1 MISAQLSRT
10 ETSQK
15 TEKLT
20 KKKLKKR
27 DALSALLKMQ
37 VITSRRFFVR
47 SQRIFPFFSLRN
59 PAAQNARNSMSSCYR
74 DEVNQLAREKTEKL
88 NCQKCGAL
96 KHSLGHVYGDADLW
110 PTKSGSHFGM
120 SRMNDLA
127 ETFGE
132 ISQWYHCPNWPYLR
146 VERTLT
152 LSGTIWSYKWNYK
165 CAKQDWC
172 DRKSYHIPLT
182 NVIPQQNF
190 WQPKGKTKEKHWNW
204 NITNQS
210 L

>member
-27 DALSALLKMQ
+27 DAKCPTQNASYYVSK
-37 VITSRRFFVR
+37 VFVR

-74 DEVNQLAREKTEKL
+74 DEVNQLASEKTEKL

-96 KHSLGHVYGDADLW
+96 
-110 PTKSGSHFGM
+110 
-120 SRMNDLA
+120 
-127 ETFGE
+127 
-132 ISQWYHCPNWPYLR
+132 
-146 VERTLT
+146 
-152 LSGTIWSYKWNYK
+152 
-165 CAKQDWC
+165 
-172 DRKSYHIPLT
+172 
-182 NVIPQQNF
+182 
-190 WQPKGKTKEKHWNW
+190 
-204 NITNQS
+204 
-210 L
+210 